1 MINDRRAGNET
12 AYVLNLTYSIAQV
25 RGLLGDA
32 PPAQHWRQLTAGTGF
47 PQYPMMERDRML
59 DPVRRD
65 PGVAKLLASV
75 KNTWENFMR
84 EFGTEE

>member
-1 MINDRRAGNET
+1 MTCEVLYNRLFFAGRGRDRNWTRPVSSILFRRRAASNRE
-12 AYVLNLTYSIAQV
+12 VLDSPKV
-25 RGLLGDA
+25 
-32 PPAQHWRQLTAGTGF
+32 
-47 PQYPMMERDRML
+47 MERARML